1 MILLKSEGRPE
12 MVDQKELAVII
23 ASTPAE
29 GAVREM
35 AVIGEVDRN
44 DDALL
49 GTLFKQVAGG
59 LLSVEAYETI
69 YERTDK
75 HGKFVDDAWRLIA
88 IRTIR
93 YGL

>member
-1 MILLKSEGRPE
+1 
-12 MVDQKELAVII
+12 MVDTKELAAII

-35 AVIGEVDRN
+35 AVIGEVDRS

-49 GTLFKQVAGG
+49 GTLFRQVAGG
-59 LLSVEAYETI
+59 LLSVAAYETI

-75 HGKFVDDAWRLIA
+75 YGKFVDDAWRLIP
-88 IRTIR
+88 IRTMR

>member
-1 MILLKSEGRPE
+1 
-12 MVDQKELAVII
+12 MVDQKELAAII

-29 GAVREM
+29 GETREM
-35 AVIGEVDRN
+35 AVIGEVDRS